1 MAKPQKKQTKP
12 AKQTKKV
19 KKPKEKTNVKD
30 LLVKGETIIE
40 EARISQFIYW
50 QSIAILILAIIVA
63 LTLAIEL
70 GALLAVVALIKFAY
84 DTLKKEILLCV
95 LTDRRI
101 FVRYGILQVDVVDIR
116 FSKIESIELER
127 MPTGYLMG
135 YATLIVAGTGN
146 RVIAIPYVDNAIDI
160 RRAYNRL
167 TLENEEE

>member
-1 MAKPQKKQTKP
+1 MKRD
-12 AKQTKKV
+12 
-19 KKPKEKTNVKD
+19 KTNIND
-30 LLVKGETIIE
+30 MLVKGETIIE

-50 QSIAILILAIIVA
+50 QSAAILILAILIA

-84 DTLKKEILLCV
+84 ATLKREILMCT

-101 FVRYGILQVDVVDIR
+101 FVRYGILQVDIVDIH
-116 FSKIESIELER
+116 FDKIESIELER

-135 YATLIVAGTGN
+135 YATLIIAGTGN
-146 RVIAIPYVDNAIDI
+146 RFIAIPYVDNAIAF

-167 TLENEEE
+167 TLEDGDE